1 MSGGESADGDAEV
14 DAPGGETA
22 NGDTGADPPNG
33 DGYGG
38 LFGAFPYAFRHSD
51 SRLFRLY
58 AVLGGG
64 LALMLG
70 LGFLAAFV
78 VAVAGSV
85 GLAVGG
91 TQSFV
96 RAFVLFV
103 GFLVVFPLLA
113 PVLLVARHHRR
124 TGDDRR
130 YDRSLAATGFLYAFS
145 LYLAAVVST
154 PPDQQEAVEGLLA
167 PVVSVLYG
175 LPAPVG
181 LLPPVV
187 AAVVVSLAHRRYR

>member
-1 MSGGESADGDAEV
+1 MGGGETVDGDAEV
-14 DAPGGETA
+14 DAP
-22 NGDTGADPPNG
+22 PR

-38 LFGAFPYAFRHSD
+38 LFGAYPYAFRHSD

-58 AVLGGG
+58 VLLGGG
-64 LALMLG
+64 LALLLG

-85 GLAVGG
+85 GLAAGG
-91 TQSFV
+91 TRSFV

-124 TGDDRR
+124 IDDDGR
-130 YDRSLAATGFLYAFS
+130 YDRALAATGFLYALS

-154 PPDQQEAVEGLLA
+154 PPEQQEVVGGLLA
-167 PVVSVLYG
+167 PVVGFLYD

-187 AAVVVSLAHRRYR
+187 AAVVVYLAHRRYR

>member
-1 MSGGESADGDAEV
+1 MTSG
-14 DAPGGETA
+14 
-22 NGDTGADPPNG
+22 G

-58 AVLGGG
+58 AVIGGV
-64 LALMLG
+64 LALLLG
-70 LGFLAAFV
+70 VGFLAAFV
-78 VAVAGSV
+78 VAIAGSV

-124 TGDDRR
+124 RGASTR
-130 YDRSLAATGFLYAFS
+130 YDRALAVAGFLFALS
-145 LYLAAVVST
+145 LYLAVVIST
-154 PPDQQEAVEGLLA
+154 PPDQQETVGGLLA
-167 PVVSVLYG
+167 PVVGFLYG
-175 LPAPVG
+175 LPAPLG

-187 AAVVVSLAHRRYR
+187 AAAVVYLAHRRYR